1 MEDFYDDSI
10 LQFDGYVTE
19 MIRRLEQNR
28 KLDNSIIVINTD
40 HAKGPHH
47 SRTHARLPFLIFFPN
62 HDPKGRVQSNVQLL
76 DLAPTL
82 LDYLHID
89 KPDWMEGDFV
99 LRREPD
105 RLRPIFSFYALRE
118 QGPANGQIYEVG
130 VVICNRVYTM
140 RFPSQH
146 VSHSPVEGHTNPCND
161 QELPNHHELQEIVL
175 EHLQSSGIDLS
186 RDVRQAK

>member
-1 MEDFYDDSI
+1 MEF
-10 LQFDGYVTE
+10 
-19 MIRRLEQNR
+19 
-28 KLDNSIIVINTD
+28 
-40 HAKGPHH
+40 
-47 SRTHARLPFLIFFPN
+47 PFLIFFPN

-89 KPDWMEGDFV
+89 IPDWMEGTSV
-99 LRREPD
+99 LRRRPD

-161 QELPNHHELQEIVL
+161 QELPNHRELQEIVL